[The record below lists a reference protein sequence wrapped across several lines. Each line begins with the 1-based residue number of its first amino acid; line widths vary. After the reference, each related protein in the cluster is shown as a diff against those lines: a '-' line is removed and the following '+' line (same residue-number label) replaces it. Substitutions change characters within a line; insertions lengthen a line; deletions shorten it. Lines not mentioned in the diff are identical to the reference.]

1 MGSSEDSRANREN
14 LVHLGA
20 DGIAQNLDISGP
32 ASPATS
38 LRSIRETVESP
49 ILIAQLRP
57 LVAQ

>member
-20 DGIAQNLDISGP
+20 DGIAQNLDISGL

-49 ILIAQLRP
+49 ILIA
-57 LVAQ
+57 